1 LTAGKRAPPDARR
14 LRASG
19 TRRTPSP
26 SDPRRQRALPPP
38 FIEENDMGF
47 ADRQVAE
54 IAASL
59 PGATQVFRAH
69 KIDFCC
75 GGQVPLAEAAAKGGV
90 PLPALEAELAR
101 LEGAVSDVPQDSAAL
116 IAHILTRYHETHR
129 RELPE
134 LVRLAAKVEAR
145 HAGHPAVPRGLQQ
158 LLQDTAEALEEHML
172 KEEQVLF
179 PLMQAGGHPMIHM
192 PIGMMRHEHDE
203 HGGRLAQLEAL
214 THDCV
219 APPEACASWQALYVG
234 LRKLVDDVRE
244 HVHLENN
251 VLFPRFGA

>member
-1 LTAGKRAPPDARR
+1 L
-14 LRASG
+14 
-19 TRRTPSP
+19 PSN
-26 SDPRRQRALPPP
+26 
-38 FIEENDMGF
+38 EENVMGF

-54 IAASL
+54 IAANL

-69 KIDFCC
+69 KIEFCC

-90 PLPALEAELAR
+90 PLQALESELAQ
-101 LEGAVSDVPQDSAAL
+101 LEGGSAEVPQDTEAL
-116 IAHILTRYHETHR
+116 IEHILTRYHETHR

-145 HAGHPAVPRGLQQ
+145 HAEHPEAPHGLQQ
-158 LLQDTAEALEEHML
+158 LLQRTAEALEEHML

-179 PLMQAGGHPMIHM
+179 PLMRSGGHPMIRM
-192 PIGMMRHEHDE
+192 PIGVMRGEHDE
-203 HGGRLAQLEAL
+203 HGARLAQIEAL

-219 APPEACASWQALYVG
+219 TPPEACASWQALYAGV
-234 LRKLVDDVRE
+234 RKLVDDVRE

>member
-1 LTAGKRAPPDARR
+1 
-14 LRASG
+14 
-19 TRRTPSP
+19 
-26 SDPRRQRALPPP
+26 
-38 FIEENDMGF
+38 MGF

-75 GGQVPLAEAAAKGGV
+75 GGQVPLAEAAAQRGV
-90 PLPALEAELAR
+90 PLQDLENELSTLDTA
-101 LEGAVSDVPQDSAAL
+101 ASAVPQDTAAL
-116 IAHILTRYHETHR
+116 IDHILTRFHETHR

-145 HAGHPAVPRGLQQ
+145 HADHPAVPRGLQ
-158 LLQDTAEALEEHML
+158 LMLQQTADALEEHMQ

-179 PLMQAGGHPMIHM
+179 PLMNSGGHPMIRM
-192 PIGMMRHEHDE
+192 PIGVMRGEHDE
-203 HGGRLAQLEAL
+203 HGERLAQLEAL
-214 THDCV
+214 TNDCAV
-219 APPEACASWQALYVG
+219 PPEACASWQALYAG